1 MDTKIERRSTKGN
14 VQIRN
19 TDPNGGATGIVAV
32 GYALMFGVR
41 SSDLGGFVEEVAHGA
56 ASASIAR
63 GDDVLALVNHDP
75 NQVLGRTGSGTL
87 RIGEDSIGVWYEVTL
102 PDTTA
107 GRDLAE
113 LMRRGDINASSFG
126 FRTDDDRWSET
137 ESGYPL
143 RILTAVSLHDVS
155 PVTSPAYPQTVS
167 GLAS

>member
-1 MDTKIERRSTKGN
+1 MKIERRSTPGT

-19 TDPNGGATGIVAV
+19 TDADGRSAKGGLVAV
-32 GYALMFGVR
+32 GYALKFGVR
-41 SSDLGGFVEEVAHGA
+41 SSDLGGFVEQVAPGA
-56 ASASIAR
+56 ASASIER

-87 RIGEDSIGVWYEVTL
+87 RIGEDTVGVWYEVTL
-102 PDTTA
+102 PDTTV

-126 FRTDDDRWSET
+126 FRTDADRWSET
-137 ESGYPL
+137 DTGYPL
-143 RILTAVSLHDVS
+143 RTLTSVSLYDVS